1 MKPIPRRLYA
11 LGAIAL
17 AAVIFVALNIGADA
31 TFTTTRLDLTQNGL
45 YTLSPGTL
53 HTLDTLVEPVTLKFY
68 YSKTIAARYAQINA
82 YAQRVRD
89 LLGAYAAHSH
99 GKIVLQEIDAEPFTP
114 AEDQASAA
122 GLSGAP
128 TDTGDLVYFGL
139 VGTNTIDGKQ
149 TIPFFA
155 QEREPHLEYDL
166 TSLIYRLTTP
176 QKSVI
181 GIVSSLPLESG
192 AGGIAAMMRG
202 QAQPFLIYQ
211 ELAQAYTTKMI
222 GTDFDRIPAD
232 VTLLVV
238 AHPPPLPPKQLYAID
253 QYVLGGGHALVFVDP
268 MSEVA
273 MAAQGGGQGMAPS
286 SSDMKT
292 LLQAWGVDFDPS
304 KVVLDRG
311 LAQAVQTSSDP
322 RNPVTRYPLW
332 LHFDGSDFATGDQVT
347 ANLQALNLASVGAL
361 SQRKGAT
368 TTFEPLIRSS
378 DEASL
383 MDAMQ
388 AHLDPRPQD
397 LMAQVEPT
405 GRRYTIAAR
414 ISGSAKTAFP
424 GGPPVL
430 ATAADPPGKA
440 VAGDPPGKPAAADP
454 PAKPALPQQIKFSK
468 EPINVVVMA
477 DSDIFD
483 DRFWV
488 HTESLY
494 GHTLATPFADNGA
507 FVLNAVENLTG
518 SNDLISL
525 RTRATSNRPFTVVQ
539 KLQTQAQA
547 RFQQEADAL
556 KQRLSDT
563 ESRLH
568 ALEQGGGANSQ
579 QPAGTA
585 LTTGQ
590 QHEIAQFRH
599 QVADTRTELRD
610 VQHNLRKDI
619 DALGAFLAFINIA
632 LVPLL
637 VAAFA
642 MVLAFLRRRRRARA
656 LAM

>member
-1 MKPIPRRLYA
+1 MKPISRRLYA

-17 AAVIFVALNIGADA
+17 AAVIFVGLNIGSDA

-45 YTLSPGTL
+45 YTLSPGTQ
-53 HTLDTLVEPVTLKFY
+53 HTLDSLVEPITLKFY
-68 YSKTIAARYAQINA
+68 YSKKVAARYAQINA

-89 LLGAYAAHSH
+89 LLGEYAAHSH
-99 GKIVLQEIDAEPFTP
+99 GRVILEEIDAEPFTP
-114 AEDQASAA
+114 AEDEASAA

-149 TIPFFA
+149 VIPFFA
-155 QEREPHLEYDL
+155 QEREPYLEYDL
-166 TSLIYRLTTP
+166 TSLVYKLTTP
-176 QKSVI
+176 SKPVI
-181 GIVSSLPLESG
+181 GIISSLPLESG
-192 AGGIAAMMRG
+192 AGGLAAMLRG
-202 QAQPFLIYQ
+202 QAQPFMIYQ
-211 ELAQAYTTKMI
+211 ELSQSYTTKTI
-222 GTDFDRIPAD
+222 GPDFDRIPSD
-232 VTLLVV
+232 VTLLVL
-238 AHPPPLPPKQLYAID
+238 AHPAPLTPKELYAID
-253 QYVLGGGHALVFVDP
+253 QFALGGGHVLAFLDP

-273 MAAQGGGQGMAPS
+273 MASQGGGQGLTAPS

-292 LLQAWGVDFDPS
+292 LLRAWGVDYDSS
-304 KVVLDRG
+304 KVVLDRD

-322 RNPVTRYPLW
+322 RNPVARYPLW
-332 LHFDGSDFATGDQVT
+332 LHLDNSDFASTDQVT

-361 SQRKGAT
+361 FPRKGAT
-368 TTFEPLIRSS
+368 TTFEPLVRSS

-397 LMAQVEPT
+397 LMTQVEPT

-414 ISGSAKTAFP
+414 ISGMVKTAFP
-424 GGPPVL
+424 GGPPVM
-430 ATAADPPGKA
+430 ATAS
-440 VAGDPPGKPAAADP
+440 DP
-454 PAKPALPQQIKFSK
+454 PAKPAPAKASLPPQIKVSK
-468 EPINVVVMA
+468 VPINVIVMA

-488 HTESLY
+488 HTEQLY
-494 GHTLATPFADNGA
+494 GHELATPFADNGA

-525 RTRATSNRPFTVVQ
+525 RTRATSNRPFVVVQ
-539 KLQTQAQA
+539 KLQAQAQA
-547 RFQQEADAL
+547 RFQQEADSL
-556 KQRLSDT
+556 KQRLADT
-563 ESRLH
+563 ENRLH
-568 ALEQGGGANSQ
+568 ALEQGGGAPGAQSS
-579 QPAGTA
+579 GTA
-585 LTTGQ
+585 LSADQ
-590 QHEIAQFRH
+590 QHEISRFRH
-599 QVADTRTELRD
+599 EVADTRTELRD

-619 DALGAFLAFINIA
+619 DALGAFLAFVNIA

-642 MVLAFLRRRRRARA
+642 LVLAFLRRRRRARA
-656 LAM
+656 LAL

>member
-1 MKPIPRRLYA
+1 MKPISRRLYA

-17 AAVIFVALNIGADA
+17 AAVIFVGLNIGADA

-45 YTLSPGTL
+45 YTLSPGTQ
-53 HTLDTLVEPVTLKFY
+53 HTLDSLVEPITLKFY
-68 YSKTIAARYAQINA
+68 YSKKIATRYAQINA

-89 LLGAYAAHSH
+89 LLGEYAAHSH
-99 GKIVLQEIDAEPFTP
+99 GRIILQEIDAEPFTP
-114 AEDQASAA
+114 AEDEASAA

-139 VGTNTIDGKQ
+139 VGTNTIDGRQ
-149 TIPFFA
+149 VVPFFA
-155 QEREPHLEYDL
+155 QEREPYLEYDL
-166 TSLIYRLTTP
+166 TSLVYRLTTP
-176 QKSVI
+176 EKPVI

-202 QAQPFLIYQ
+202 QAQPFMIYQ
-211 ELAQAYTTKMI
+211 ELAQAYTTKTL
-222 GTDFDRIPAD
+222 GPDFDRIPSD
-232 VTLLVV
+232 VTLLVLV
-238 AHPPPLPPKQLYAID
+238 HPAPLSPRELYAID
-253 QYVLGGGHALVFVDP
+253 QYVLGGGHALAFLDP

-273 MAAQGGGQGMAPS
+273 MASQGGGQGMAPS

-292 LLQAWGVDFDPS
+292 LLQAWGVDYDSS
-304 KVVLDRG
+304 KVVLDRD

-322 RNPVTRYPLW
+322 RNPIARYPLW
-332 LHFDGSDFATGDQVT
+332 LHLDSSDFDSSDQVT
-347 ANLQALNLASVGAL
+347 ANLQALNLASVGSL
-361 SQRKGAT
+361 SPRKGAS

-397 LMAQVEPT
+397 LMTQVEPT

-414 ISGSAKTAFP
+414 ISGMVKTAFP
-424 GGPPVL
+424 GGPPVM
-430 ATAADPPGKA
+430 ATAS
-440 VAGDPPGKPAAADP
+440 DPPGKPA
-454 PAKPALPQQIKFSK
+454 PAKSALPQQIKISK
-468 EPINVVVMA
+468 LPINVIVMA

-494 GHTLATPFADNGA
+494 GHELATPFADNGA

-525 RTRATSNRPFTVVQ
+525 RTRATSNRPFVVVQ

-556 KQRLSDT
+556 KQRLADT
-563 ESRLH
+563 ENRLH
-568 ALEQGGGANSQ
+568 ALEQGGSPTGSQ
-579 QPAGTA
+579 ASGTA
-585 LTTGQ
+585 LSVEQ
-590 QHEIAQFRH
+590 QHEIARFRH
-599 QVADTRTELRD
+599 EVADTRTELRD

-619 DALGAFLAFINIA
+619 DALGTLLAFINIG
-632 LVPLL
+632 LVPIL
-637 VAAFA
+637 VAGFA
-642 MVLAFLRRRRRARA
+642 LVLAFLRRRRRARA
-656 LAM
+656 LAL